1 MGLTGSTTA
10 TVRFDERPRPRRP
23 AGSATRATGS
33 RSRWPAST
41 PGRLGIAAVATGLA
55 QGALDD
61 AVAYAKERET
71 FGKRIIDH
79 QGLAFLLADM
89 AAAVES
95 ARATYLAAARLQGP
109 GPAVRHARPRSPSW
123 SPPTTP

>member
-10 TVRFDERPRPRRP
+10 TMRFDGVRVDADRRLG
-23 AGSATRATGS
+23 AGGRRGC
-33 RSRWPAST
+33 RSRWPAWT
-41 PGRLGIAAVATGLA
+41 PGRLGIAAVAIGLA

-61 AVAYAKERET
+61 AIAYAKERET
-71 FGKRIIDH
+71 FGAPIIEH

-95 ARATYLAAARLQGP
+95 ARATYLAAARRKDAGLP
-109 GPAVRHARPRSPSW
+109 YSHAGVDRQAGL
-123 SPPTTP
+123 PPTTR